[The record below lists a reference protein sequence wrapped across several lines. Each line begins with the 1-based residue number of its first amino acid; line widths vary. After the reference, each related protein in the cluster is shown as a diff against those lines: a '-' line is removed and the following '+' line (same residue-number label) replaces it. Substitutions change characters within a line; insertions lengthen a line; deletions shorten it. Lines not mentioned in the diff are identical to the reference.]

1 MSKEEYAQLIKTM
14 RDKQKEYFKTRS
26 NYVLAEAKKLEQ
38 SVDRATAEILK
49 PETKKPN
56 PGFIWV

>member
-1 MSKEEYAQLIKTM
+1 MSKEEYAQLVKAM
-14 RDKQKEYFKTRS
+14 RNMQNEYFKTRS
-26 NYVLAEAKKLEQ
+26 KTALMKAKKLEQ

-56 PGFIWV
+56 PGFIWL

>member
-1 MSKEEYAQLIKTM
+1 MSKEEYVQLVKAM
-14 RDKQKEYFKTRS
+14 RNMQNEYFKTRS
-26 NYVLAEAKKLEQ
+26 KTALMKAKKLEQ

-56 PGFIWV
+56 PGFIWL